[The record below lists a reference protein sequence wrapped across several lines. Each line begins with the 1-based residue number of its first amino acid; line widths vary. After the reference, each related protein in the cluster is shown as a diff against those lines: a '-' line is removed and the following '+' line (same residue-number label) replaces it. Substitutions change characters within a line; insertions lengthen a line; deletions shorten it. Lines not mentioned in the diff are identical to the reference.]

1 MSVQVT
7 TAHVQQ
13 YKANIQLALQQKGS
27 RLRRT
32 VTVEQFYGKAAK
44 AIEQVGAVAVSE
56 VTVRHGDTPR
66 TDTPHFARWVTP
78 RDFDGA
84 DMIDSEDKIRMLVD
98 PQSSYVMNWTA
109 GMGRAI
115 DDEIIRAATGTCMVG
130 ENGTTSEVHD
140 GTNWNIDPGGVGLTV
155 TKLRTARRILGAAEV
170 DPDEELFCIL
180 SWDQIEDLLGETL
193 LVSNDYNTV
202 KPLADG
208 KITAFMGLNFVQ
220 SERILNDGTDDWV
233 LVYPKSGMLLG
244 VWNDLTVKVDE
255 LPTRR
260 YSTQVYVKGT
270 YGATRTHHSPTVPAQ
285 GGKVV
290 RVQCVP

>member
-13 YKANIQLALQQKGS
+13 YKANIQMALQQKAS
-27 RLRRT
+27 RLRST

-44 AIEQVGAVAVSE
+44 AIEQVGAVEVSE

-78 RDFDGA
+78 RDFDGS

-98 PQSSYVMNWTA
+98 PQSTYVINWTA
-109 GMGRAI
+109 GMGRAM
-115 DDEIIRAATGTCMVG
+115 DNEIIRAATGTCMVG
-130 ENGTTSEVHD
+130 ENGTTSEAFD
-140 GTNWNIDPGGVGLTV
+140 GTNWDVAGGGVGLTI
-155 TKLRTARRILGAAEV
+155 TKLRAARRILGAAEV

-193 LVSNDYNTV
+193 LVSADYNTV
-202 KPLADG
+202 KPLATG
-208 KITAFMGLNFVQ
+208 KITQFMGLNFVQ
-220 SERILNDGTDDWV
+220 SERILFDGTEEWV
-233 LVYPKSGMLLG
+233 LIYPKSGLLLG
-244 VWNDLTVKVDE
+244 MWNDLQVEVDR

-270 YGATRTHHSPTVPAQ
+270 FGATRTHHSPTVPTQ